1 MKHLGIV
8 FAVVA
13 ALASGCGSGST
24 SSDKG
29 VEATADKTAAK
40 NPDVVLLTTTTTR
53 DSGILDAIVTAFEA
67 SHPPYKVKPIVA
79 GSGDVLKQG
88 AAGEGDVLL
97 IHSPAAEQEW
107 MTKGYGTSRR
117 LVMYNDFIL
126 VGPAADPA
134 GIKGLPADQALAKIA
149 EKQAPFV
156 SRGDQSGT
164 HVRELQLWKA
174 ASVDPKGKPWYRETG
189 QGQGLT
195 MDVASQTD
203 GYALTDRGTFLVAE
217 KRLQLGILVEG
228 DARLR
233 NIYHV
238 MTVDA
243 KKFPRVNDAGGKA
256 FADYVVSPEGQKVIA
271 EFGKEKFAQALFRPV
286 ATMTDEQLAAYKE
299 K

>member
-1 MKHLGIV
+1 MRLLTV
-8 FAVVA
+8 VVTAV
-13 ALASGCGSGST
+13 ALAPGCRSRST
-24 SSDKG
+24 STDNS
-29 VEATADKTAAK
+29 ADK
-40 NPDVVLLTTTTTR
+40 NPDVVLLTTTTTK
-53 DSGILDAIVTAFEA
+53 DSGILDAIVEGFEA

-97 IHSPAAEQEW
+97 THSPAAEQEW
-107 MTKGYGTSRR
+107 MTKGYATSRR
-117 LVMYNDFIL
+117 LVMFNDFVI
-126 VGPAADPA
+126 VGPPADPA
-134 GIKGLPADQALAKIA
+134 GIKGLPPDQALAKIA
-149 EKQAPFV
+149 DNQAPFV

-174 ASVDPKGKPWYRETG
+174 ASVDPRARPWYRETG

-195 MDVASQTD
+195 MEVAAQTS

-217 KRLQLGILVEG
+217 KRLQLAILVEG

-243 KKFPRVNDAGGKA
+243 QKFPRVNEAGGKA
-256 FADYVVSPEGQKVIA
+256 FADYVVSAEGQEVIA
-271 EFGKEKFAQALFRPV
+271 EFGKDRSPQALFRPV
-286 ATMTDEQLAAYKE
+286 AGMTDDQLAAYKE